1 MLSGGGGCFSQIHD
15 SARPHALAR
24 ARVASFGACS
34 GKSLVIPLTNLIWR
48 QMVVTCSRGL
58 RSVWVE
64 GGLLAMVQR
73 AGWSWLRSLAA
84 DDSTIGVEGL
94 VSCCGVCL
102 GDRGDRVEGGNRVL

>member
-1 MLSGGGGCFSQIHD
+1 MLLGGGCVSVRSMTVLGLMRWRGHV
-15 SARPHALAR
+15 SRALG
-24 ARVASFGACS
+24 V
-34 GKSLVIPLTNLIWR
+34 VPLTNLIWR

-73 AGWSWLRSLAA
+73 VGWSWLRSLAA

-102 GDRGDRVEGGNRVL
+102 GGRGDRVEGGNRVL